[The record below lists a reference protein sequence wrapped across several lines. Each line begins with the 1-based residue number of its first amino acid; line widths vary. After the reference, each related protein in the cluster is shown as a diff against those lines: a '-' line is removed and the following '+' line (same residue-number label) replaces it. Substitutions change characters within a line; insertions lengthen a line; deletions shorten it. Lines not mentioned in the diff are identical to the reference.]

1 MDKLIVEAEKF
12 TTSLLNEKLDT
23 SFLYHNLTHTQRV
36 VEKAKELA
44 EQSGLNDSEKNILIL
59 ATWLHDTGY
68 TKNIKSLNRLI
79 QMAILN
85 FQKPDKIVL
94 QKTTEFEAQ
103 FEFRPLEPGFGLT
116 IGNALRRVLLSSLEG
131 YAIVGIKVEGAEHE
145 FATLKGITEDVTEI
159 ILNLKQV
166 RFKKIVD
173 NDVASEKI
181 TLSIKN
187 KTEFTAGMIGE
198 ATHAFEVMNPE
209 LLICVMD
216 STAKLDIEIT
226 ISKGRGY
233 VPAEDNKVKDSV
245 FGLIPIDSIHTP
257 IKNVK
262 YHIENTRVEQRT
274 DFEKLIMDV
283 NTDGTI
289 HPEEAVKQASR
300 ILIQHLMII
309 TDENITFDNKEE
321 KKEDMVDEQTLQLR
335 KILKT
340 PLEDLDLS
348 VRAFNC
354 LKAAKIN
361 SLSELVQYEQ
371 EDLMK
376 FRNFGQKSLSEIEQV
391 LIERGLGFGMDL
403 SKLGLDKEDY

>member
-1 MDKLIVEAEKF
+1 
-12 TTSLLNEKLDT
+12 
-23 SFLYHNLTHTQRV
+23 
-36 VEKAKELA
+36 
-44 EQSGLNDSEKNILIL
+44 
-59 ATWLHDTGY
+59 
-68 TKNIKSLNRLI
+68 
-79 QMAILN
+79 MAILS

-94 QKTTEFEAQ
+94 QKATEFDGQ

-131 YAIVGIKVEGAEHE
+131 YAIVGIKIEGVDHE
-145 FATLKGITEDVTEI
+145 FATIKGITEDVTEI

-166 RFKKIVD
+166 RFKKNVD
-173 NDVASEKI
+173 HEVATEKI
-181 TLSIKN
+181 NLSIKGR
-187 KTEFTAGMIGE
+187 TEFNAGMIGE
-198 ATHAFEVMNPE
+198 LSQHFQVMNPE
-209 LLICVMD
+209 LSICTMD
-216 STAKLDIEIT
+216 TTSKMDIELT

-233 VPAEDNKVKDSV
+233 IPAEENKIKDAP
-245 FGLIPIDSIHTP
+245 FGYIAIDSIHTP

-262 YHIENTRVEQRT
+262 YAIENYRVEQRT
-274 DFEKLIMDV
+274 D
-283 NTDGTI
+283 
-289 HPEEAVKQASR
+289 

-309 TDENITFDNKEE
+309 TDENITFDNKED
-321 KKEDMVDEQTLQLR
+321 KKEDVVDEHVLQLR
-335 KILKT
+335 KVLKT

-391 LIERGLGFGMDL
+391 LTERGLSFGMDL
-403 SKLGLDKEDY
+403 GKLGLDNLDN